1 MLCCGRH
8 VSRMRRQVLG
18 VRFKKDPCKPRDY
31 LIRDDLDALLS
42 IDAMLADPL
51 YLATVLGHSTRT
63 AVK

>member
-1 MLCCGRH
+1 
-8 VSRMRRQVLG
+8 MRRQVLG